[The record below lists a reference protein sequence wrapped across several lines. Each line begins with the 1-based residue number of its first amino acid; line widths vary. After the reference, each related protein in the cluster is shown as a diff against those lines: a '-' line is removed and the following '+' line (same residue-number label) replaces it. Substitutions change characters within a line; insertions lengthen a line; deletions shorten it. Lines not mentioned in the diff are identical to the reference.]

1 MYEQPKK
8 KENKKMAG
16 NISVENSEKLYEA
29 VVTDRGNELMMN
41 AVANGRK
48 VAITEFAVGDGNG
61 AYYRPSTDMTA
72 LKKEV
77 WRGPINSCEISSEAA
92 NVLIVTAVCPGA
104 AGGFTIREMGVFD
117 TAGNMIAV
125 CNSPAIPKVTI
136 TDGVVNEMRLEM
148 EIALLN
154 GEAVELV
161 VDPNIV
167 TATKA
172 DLERLREEMLRMG
185 RVTIG
190 TAAGAFQ
197 ENEIRFIA
205 NEMPY

>member
-1 MYEQPKK
+1 
-8 KENKKMAG
+8 MAG
-16 NISVENSEKLYEA
+16 NVSVENTERMYEA
-29 VVTDRGNELMMN
+29 VVTDLGNELMMD

-61 AYYRPSTDMTA
+61 EYYRPSTDMTA
-72 LKKEV
+72 LRHEV
-77 WRGPINSCEISSEAA
+77 WRGPINSCEISREAA
-92 NVLIVTAVCPGA
+92 NVLIITAVCPGS

-125 CNSPAIPKVTI
+125 CNCPATPKVTI

-148 EIALLN
+148 EIALIN
-154 GEAVELV
+154 GYAVELL

-172 DLERLREEMLRMG
+172 DIERLREEIRAMG
-185 RVTIG
+185 CVTIG
-190 TAAGAFQ
+190 TVDGEFK
-197 ENEIRFIA
+197 ENEIRLIV